1 MIKQIWKIFTAL
13 ALSLYMAASMAAVDV
28 NKASA
33 AELDAVK
40 GIGPGT
46 SMRIIEA
53 RKSGEFKNWQDL
65 IDRVK
70 GVGNKSAKRFAEN
83 GLTVGGVGVEGVPEK
98 AAKPEKKA
106 KDSKAKVEKAADK
119 ATDKAAAP
127 AVEEAAPKA
136 DAKAAEE
143 KATEKVTDKAAEKAA
158 KKAEKDAAKAAK
170 AEEKAKA
177 KADKAAAK
185 DAAKGAAKDASKA
198 AVAP

>member
-1 MIKQIWKIFTAL
+1 MIKQVWKIFTAL

-28 NKASA
+28 NKANA
-33 AELDAVK
+33 AELDAIK

-46 SMRIIEA
+46 SAQIIEA

-83 GLTVGGVGVEGVPEK
+83 GLTVGGVGADGVPEK

-106 KDSKAKVEKAADK
+106 KDSKAKV
-119 ATDKAAAP
+119 DKAAAP
-127 AVEEAAPKA
+127 AVE
-136 DAKAAEE
+136 AK
-143 KATEKVTDKAAEKAA
+143 AEKAA
-158 KKAEKDAAKAAK
+158 APAAEVKADK
-170 AEEKAKA
+170 AEEKAKT

-185 DAAKGAAKDASKA
+185 EAAKAAAKDATGK
-198 AVAP
+198 